1 MPIPFALA
9 AALGSAA
16 IGGISS
22 AISSHKASQSVDR
35 TNQANIELQKQQNEF
50 NERMWEKNNE
60 YNSLAQQKYRA
71 LQAGFNPAIF
81 WSVSSISFCIW
92 RTFCADSLICWSVR
106 FN

>member
-22 AISSHKASQSVDR
+22 AISAHKASKSVDR
-35 TNQANIELQKQQNEF
+35 TNQTNIELQKQQNEF

-60 YNSLAQQKYRA
+60 
-71 LQAGFNPAIF
+71 
-81 WSVSSISFCIW
+81 CE
-92 RTFCADSLICWSVR
+92 RTFPPYLEQA
-106 FN
+106 

>member
-1 MPIPFALA
+1 MPIPIALA

-22 AISSHKASQSVDR
+22 VISAHKASQSVDR

-50 NERMWEKNNE
+50 NERMWEKNNV

-71 LQAGFNPAIF
+71 LQAGFNPAILSGQN
-81 WSVSSISFCIW
+81 SVSASEVLSAQ
-92 RTFCADSLICWSVR
+92 TP
-106 FN
+106 

>member
-1 MPIPFALA
+1 MPFPIALA

-35 TNQANIELQKQQNEF
+35 TNQTNIELQKQQNEF

-71 LQAGFNPAIF
+71 LQAGFNPAILSGQN
-81 WSVSSISFCIW
+81 SVSA
-92 RTFCADSLICWSVR
+92 TPVVQQSLPRMLSG
-106 FN
+106 

>member
-22 AISSHKASQSVDR
+22 AISAHKASQSVDR
-35 TNQANIELQKQQNEF
+35 TNQTNIELQKQQNEF

-71 LQAGFNPAIF
+71 LQAGFNPAILSGQN
-81 WSVSSISFCIW
+81 SVSA
-92 RTFCADSLICWSVR
+92 TPVVQQSLPRMLSVR
-106 FN
+106 FV